1 MDKLS
6 YPMSLHNHTDF
17 SNFRLR
23 DSINTV
29 ENLIDY
35 AIELGHSGVAITE
48 HDTIASSIRA
58 EKYYNKIKK
67 DNPNFKLIR
76 GNEIYLVRNGL
87 TNDNFNKE
95 VDRYFHFILLAKD
108 EIGHQQIRE
117 ISTRAWMRSWMAR
130 RMRRVPT
137 YYQDLIEIIGSNPG
151 HVIGSTACLGGCL
164 PTQLLRLLEMERGT
178 SKNMAAIELKKKIYI
193 WIEQIQNIFGK
204 DDFYFEMQPSFNK
217 DQIYV
222 NKKLVEL
229 GEEMGIKYII
239 TNDAHYLKKEDR
251 PIHKAFLNSQQGD
264 REVDD
269 FYATTYLMND
279 EEIYHYM
286 EESLGEE
293 VIQKAYRAIEEI
305 RDKCEDYTLLK
316 PLKIPR
322 LNWKRFELTHNKD
335 FYIDRTP
342 YLKKFYES
350 DYSEDRHLACAII
363 NRLEEATKEED
374 LNNQKTYDEINACLE
389 DTWVSSEVN
398 GSRWSAYFLNLQ
410 NIIDS
415 CWDAG
420 TLVGCGRGSGVGF
433 ILLYLLGITQI
444 NPLREKAP
452 TFRWRFLNPE
462 RVSVLDVDIDIE
474 GGRRADVLKNFRNIY
489 GEDRVANVLT
499 LKTEKSKSAILT
511 AARGL
516 GIDVDTAQ
524 YLSSFIEADR
534 GQLRTLKQT
543 FYGDPENNIPAS
555 SHFRTEMEENYPELW
570 TVAQRIEG
578 LINGCGVH
586 AGGVIFVDEP
596 FTNSTALMRAPSGEI
611 ITQFDLHDAE
621 DTGLIKYDILSVEA
635 LDKIHNCIDLICNYG
650 YEEREA
656 TLKETYEKI
665 VGIYNLERDDHKMWE
680 MCWNHKVQSL
690 FQMEKQ
696 SGIQGI
702 AVMKPTSVDDLAI
715 LNSAIRLMATEKGGE
730 MPVNKL
736 ARFKAYPV
744 DWDYELK
751 KYGLGAEAKEIL
763 SPVLSISY
771 GLCIAQEQFM
781 QLVQLPELGGFNLT
795 WADKLRKSIAKKNP
809 AEYEKLTKEF
819 FEEIEK
825 RGCDKKLC
833 EYTWNVLIAM
843 SKGYGFNLSH
853 TLAYSLIG
861 LQELNLAYRY
871 PTILWDCACLISD
884 SGGAEKEV
892 EDDTEDEVKEEVT
905 YYNEMEDFTDEDNE
919 DDVVNEYDEEDCDGY
934 PATVKVLKDEKK
946 KKKVKSTN
954 YGKIAT
960 AIGKMK
966 SEGVNIVATDIN
978 KSSYTFAP
986 DVDNNS
992 IIYGLS
998 GITKVGDD
1006 LVHQIMDNR
1015 PYESVEDFLNK
1026 VKVNKPQMINLIKA
1040 GAFDGIGRDN
1050 DRVKTMEDY
1059 IDMISDKKKRIT
1071 LQNMKML
1078 IEFGL
1083 IPVEYDFQCKVYNY
1097 NKYLKKFKE
1106 EDCYLMNNIAFS
1118 FYENNFD
1125 LDLLVLDDLTESG
1138 FKIKQTDWDKIY
1150 KKQMDIIRPYI
1161 KDNNEKLLNA
1171 VNNKLK
1177 QDMWNKY
1184 CIGNISSWEMDAIS
1198 CYIHE
1203 HELIKLKN
1211 NIYGFIDYKNL
1222 PEEPEV
1228 NYEFKSKQTGQKI
1241 PLFKIHRIVGTV
1253 LDKDKAKKNITLLTT
1268 SGVVTV
1274 KIFGDA
1280 FTHYDKQLSE
1290 RGADGHKHVIEKS
1303 WFSRGNKI
1311 IVTGIRRGDSFI
1323 AKKYKNTPYHLVEL
1337 INNIDD
1343 MGYIKTTKE
1352 RADVL

>member
-1 MDKLS
+1 MEKLK
-6 YPMSLHNHTDF
+6 YPGSLHNHTDF

-29 ENLIDY
+29 ESLIDY
-35 AIELGHSGVAITE
+35 AVELGHEVVAITE
-48 HDTIASSIRA
+48 HDTIASAVRA
-58 EKYYNKIKK
+58 EKYYNKIKEK
-67 DNPNFKLIR
+67 NPNFKVIF

-87 TNDNFNKE
+87 TNKNFNKD

-117 ISTRAWMRSWMAR
+117 ISTRAWMRSWVAR

-137 YYQDLIEIIGSNPG
+137 YYQDLIDIIGANPG

-164 PTQLLRLLEMERGT
+164 PTQLMRLRDTGAPSMD
-178 SKNMAAIELKKKIYI
+178 KLKI
-193 WIEQIQNIFGK
+193 WIEQIQGIFGK
-204 DDFYFEMQPSFNK
+204 EDFYFEMQPSNNK

-222 NKKLVEL
+222 NDELIKLSNEL
-229 GEEMGIKYII
+229 GIKYII

-251 PIHKAFLNSQQGD
+251 PIHKAFLNAQQGD

-269 FYATTYLMND
+269 FYATTYLMSD
-279 EEIYHYM
+279 EEIRSYM
-286 EESLGEE
+286 ENRVGDE
-293 VIQKAYRAIEEI
+293 VLQKSYENIIEI
-305 RDKCEDYTLLK
+305 KNKCEDFSLMK

-322 LNWKRFELTHNKD
+322 LNWKIPTIPTSTEGLRHIKD
-335 FYIDRTP
+335 VENIPYIQ
-342 YLKKFYES
+342 KFLN
-350 DYSEDRHLACAII
+350 SEY
-363 NRLEEATKEED
+363 EED
-374 LNNQKTYDEINACLE
+374 VRLAEVIIERLVTAELSEKLWNKETYDEINACLE

-410 NIIDS
+410 NIIDV
-415 CWDAG
+415 CWDAN
-420 TLVGCGRGSGVGF
+420 TLVGAGRGSGVGF

-474 GGRRADVLKNFRNIY
+474 GGRRAEVLNKFRDVY
-489 GEDRVANVLT
+489 GNDRVANVLT

-543 FYGDPENNIPAS
+543 FYGDPDNGIPAS
-555 SHFRTEMEENYPELW
+555 NHFRTEMEENYPELW
-570 TVAQRIEG
+570 KVAQRIEG
-578 LINGCGVH
+578 LINGCGIH

-635 LDKIHNCIDLICNYG
+635 LDKIHNCIDLICDYG
-650 YEEREA
+650 YEEREE

-665 VGIYNLERDDHKMWE
+665 VGVYNLERDDPEMWK
-680 MCWNHKVQSL
+680 MCWEHKVMSL

-736 ARFKAYPV
+736 ARFKAHPI
-744 DWDYELK
+744 DWDYELR
-751 KYGLGAEAKEIL
+751 KYGLGEDAKKIL
-763 SPVLSISY
+763 EPVLNISY

-809 AEYEKLTKEF
+809 AEYEKLTEEYFKEIK
-819 FEEIEK
+819 E
-825 RGCDKKLC
+825 RGCNEQLC
-833 EYTWNVLIAM
+833 NYVWNVLIAM

-853 TLAYSLIG
+853 TLAYSIIG

-871 PTILWDCACLISD
+871 PIILWNCACLISD
-884 SGGAEKEV
+884 SGGNDKEIEENEEENEVMEEVFDSDIGIFDEMGNDEDESEEDV
-892 EDDTEDEVKEEVT
+892 EDE
-905 YYNEMEDFTDEDNE
+905 
-919 DDVVNEYDEEDCDGY
+919 
-934 PATVKVLKDEKK
+934 KDKK
-946 KKKVKSTN
+946 KKKKASKIN

-978 KSSYTFAP
+978 KSKYTFAP
-986 DVDNNS
+986 DIENNS

-998 GITKVGDD
+998 GITKVGTD

-1015 PYESVEDFLNK
+1015 PYESIEDFLNK
-1026 VKVNKPQMINLIKA
+1026 VKVNKPQMVNLIKA
-1040 GAFDGIGRDN
+1040 GAFDGICKDN
-1050 DRVKTMEDY
+1050 NRVKAMEDY
-1059 IDMISDKKKRIT
+1059 IEMIADKKKRIT

-1078 IEFGL
+1078 IDFEL
-1083 IPVEYDFQCKVYNY
+1083 IPDDYNFQCKVYNY

-1106 EDCYLMNNIAFS
+1106 EDYYLMNNIAFQ
-1118 FYENNFD
+1118 FYEKNFD
-1125 LDLLVLDDLTESG
+1125 LDLLVLDNLTESG

-1161 KDNNEKLLNA
+1161 KEHNQELLDA
-1171 VNNKLK
+1171 VNSRLIK
-1177 QDMWNKY
+1177 DMWNKY
-1184 CIGNISSWEMDAIS
+1184 CEGNISHWEMDAIS
-1198 CYIHE
+1198 CYIHD
-1203 HELIKLKN
+1203 HELKKLKN
-1211 NIYGFIDYKNL
+1211 SAYGFVDYKKL

-1241 PLFKIHRIVGTV
+1241 PLFKIRRIAGTV
-1253 LDKDKAKKNITLLTT
+1253 LDKDKAKKSITLLTT
-1268 SGVVTV
+1268 TGVVTV

-1290 RGADGHKHVIEKS
+1290 RGVDGHKHVIEKS

-1311 IVTGIRRGDSFI
+1311 IVTGIRRGDTFL

-1337 INNIDD
+1337 IENINDN
-1343 MGYIKTTKE
+1343 GYITTTKE
-1352 RADVL
+1352 RKGEV